1 MFDDLQSNQVFD
13 SLMMIFAIIFSNIG
27 ARYII
32 MDIDKRHSKYFGND
46 KMRYVYIF
54 SMAYLGSRNIYLS
67 SLVALVYSFV

>member
-1 MFDDLQSNQVFD
+1 MFNNVQTNQVFD
-13 SLMMIFAIIFSNIG
+13 SVMMILAIIFSNIG

-32 MDIDKRHSKYFGND
+32 LDIDKRYAKYFGHD

-67 SLVALVYSFV
+67 LLVALVYSFV